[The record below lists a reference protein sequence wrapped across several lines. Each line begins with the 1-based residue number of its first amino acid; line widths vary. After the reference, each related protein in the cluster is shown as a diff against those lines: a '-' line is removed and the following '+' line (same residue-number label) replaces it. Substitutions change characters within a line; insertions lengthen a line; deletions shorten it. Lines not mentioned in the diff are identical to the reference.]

1 MVLAAIRSELPPAR
15 YSLDRGGVWPRTS
28 SDYSHA
34 CTRSA
39 MLIDVAAMA
48 RLCPALVNSKPF
60 RRHFGSRHP
69 VRYLLKGDVA
79 SIVGRPVIGLGVDA
93 EWREATVVGRA

>member
-1 MVLAAIRSELPPAR
+1 MVLAAIHSELPPAR

-34 CTRSA
+34 CTRNA
-39 MLIDVAAMA
+39 MLIDA
-48 RLCPALVNSKPF
+48 RLCPALVDSKPF
-60 RRHFGSRHP
+60 GRHFGSRDP

-79 SIVGRPVIGLGVDA
+79 SMVGRPVIGLGIDA